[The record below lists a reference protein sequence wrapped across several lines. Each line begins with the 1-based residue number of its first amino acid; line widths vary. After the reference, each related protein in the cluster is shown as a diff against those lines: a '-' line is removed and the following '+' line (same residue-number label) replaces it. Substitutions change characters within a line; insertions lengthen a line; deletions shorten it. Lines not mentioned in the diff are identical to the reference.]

1 MKKMISTTL
10 AIAMLASAPMALATE
25 VAPDDIGIETSAEL
39 YLDSNTLE
47 INGQTVFLS
56 ALNRLSLSQRSGIAS
71 FVDSDTPRI
80 MITAQDNENDTLV
93 LNTDE
98 QTLVLDAQTGDTKIL
113 SDIGDGDMICA
124 YVSAAT
130 TMSIPPQSYAELILV
145 NLDASAFIPMYAE
158 IDAVDGVSGSESVT
172 LTTDM
177 DINFVVNED
186 TQISPYLTR
195 QLITKDTLIPGQK
208 VLAWYSSVQETSPAQ
223 ADASKLLV
231 FNTSYAG
238 FVELRDSK
246 GTVCGELLLN
256 GESIAFTAPAIP
268 YISGDT
274 YMVPLR
280 KIAETLGYTV
290 TWDNETKA
298 ATVLNTDG
306 SEHAVA
312 NTTQNSISIH
322 LEGSDM
328 IASMSHAGVTLQD
341 GVTFV
346 DLDIAIRF
354 FDLKLAHS

>member
-1 MKKMISTTL
+1 MKKLISTTL
-10 AIAMLASAPMALATE
+10 TIAMLASVPAALATE
-25 VAPDDIGIETSAEL
+25 AAPDDVGTETAAES
-39 YLDSNTLE
+39 YIDSNTLE

-56 ALNRLSLSQRSGIAS
+56 ALNRLSLLQRSGIAS
-71 FVDSDTPRI
+71 LVDNDTPRI
-80 MITAQDNENDTLV
+80 MITAQDNENDTLI

-98 QTLVLDAQTGDTKIL
+98 QTLVLDAQTGDAKTL

-130 TMSIPPQSYAELILV
+130 TMSIPPQSYAELILI
-145 NLDASAFIPMYAE
+145 NLDATALIPMYAE
-158 IDAVDGVSGSESVT
+158 IDAVDGASGSENVM

-177 DINFVVNED
+177 DINFTVTDE

-208 VLAWYSSVQETSPAQ
+208 VLAWYSSVQETFPAQ
-223 ADASKLLV
+223 AEATKLLV

-238 FVELRDSK
+238 FIELRDSVVN
-246 GTVCGELLLN
+246 TYGELLLS
-256 GESIAFTAPAIP
+256 GESIAFTAPATP

-274 YMVPLR
+274 YMIPLR

-290 TWDNETKA
+290 TWDNETKV
-298 ATVLNTDG
+298 ATVFNTDG
-306 SEHAVA
+306 TERAAA
-312 NTTQNSISIH
+312 NTAQNSVSIH
-322 LEGSDM
+322 LEGDE
-328 IASMSHAGVTLQD
+328 IADMSHAGVILQN

-354 FDLKLAHS
+354 FDLKLTHS